1 MSTPSS
7 DPKRPKPGSESNAKA
22 HPKAHSKARSNAAPA
37 TAGRAT
43 AEGSAKAAAKA
54 SAKKAAKPSRTPDP
68 MPSQTARYVWYGV
81 LVVLGA
87 LVGTAGALVQAAW
100 LPLGLVLALLA
111 TAALFYGGLR
121 ATGTQVAVAAA
132 GGGWLVAIV
141 LLSLGRPEG
150 DGAFGGGV
158 GELLF
163 LFGGMAAAVMCTTLS
178 RLPRPTP

>member
-7 DPKRPKPGSESNAKA
+7 DAEPNPKPKPGSKPGSEPN
-22 HPKAHSKARSNAAPA
+22 PKAHAKARSNAAPA
-37 TAGRAT
+37 TAGKAT
-43 AEGSAKAAAKA
+43 AE
-54 SAKKAAKPSRTPDP
+54 KAAKPSRTPDP
-68 MPSQTARYVWYGV
+68 MPSKAARYVWYGV
-81 LVVLGA
+81 LFVLGA

-141 LLSLGRPEG
+141 LLSFGRPEG